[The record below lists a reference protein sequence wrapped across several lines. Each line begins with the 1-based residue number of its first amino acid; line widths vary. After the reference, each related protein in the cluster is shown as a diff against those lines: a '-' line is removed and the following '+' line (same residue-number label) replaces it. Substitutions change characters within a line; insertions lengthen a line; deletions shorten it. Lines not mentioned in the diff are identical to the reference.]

1 MASYNFSND
10 VLFEILSR
18 TELKTMK
25 KCRILSKECKDLT
38 FESSF
43 TRLHAQRTTTMV
55 GYLLQSLRRANRVD
69 SLFLSIDNPDLD
81 RKITRNFLDFLSE
94 RVPVEILATVDEGL
108 VFCCTRQFRADKF
121 YICKPSTQQSE
132 VVPSPNPRHF
142 TEKVGMLVLGSNPLR
157 FKIVRLSDAV
167 HDEVEHARP
176 TYSEVGFDDECYG
189 HKRYHC
195 EIFDSKSWEWKQS
208 DDLMLSYYDVL
219 NNKPAVSAQGGLHW
233 LMYNMD
239 QCNYNILSFYGDN
252 DNWATSSLPDFLC
265 RNNRRSTNLATCEG
279 GLALICVDRD
289 SNSVDVWVSKDCFWI
304 KKLRVNLESFSEEIG
319 HVCVNSFYNA
329 DTLFIIGLWTA
340 IFYNFKTRESK
351 NINLPLNYQTPELVY
366 FIQSDFELV
375 RFKLEEGKEEEES
388 LH

>member
-1 MASYNFSND
+1 MAACNFSND

-18 TELKTMK
+18 AKLKTMK

-38 FESSF
+38 YESSF
-43 TRLHAQRTTTMV
+43 MQLHAQRTTTMV
-55 GYLLQSLRRANRVD
+55 GYLLQSLRGATRLD
-69 SLFLSIDNPDLD
+69 SLFLSIANPDLD
-81 RKITRNFLDFLSE
+81 PKLTRNFLDFLPE
-94 RVPVEILATVDEGL
+94 RQPVKILATVDEGL

-132 VVPSPNPRHF
+132 LVPSPNPRHF

-157 FKIVRLSDAV
+157 FKIVQLSDAV
-167 HDEVEHARP
+167 HDEVDF
-176 TYSEVGFDDECYG
+176 EVDFDDECYS

-219 NNKPAVSAQGGLHW
+219 NNKPAVSARGGLHW
-233 LMYNMD
+233 LVHNMD
-239 QCNYNILSFYGDN
+239 QCNNNILSFYGDK

-265 RNNRRSTNLATCEG
+265 RNDRRSTNLATCEG
-279 GLALICVDRD
+279 SLALICVDRD
-289 SNSVDVWVSKDCFWI
+289 SNSVDVWVSKDCSQQIWI

-319 HVCVNSFYNA
+319 HVSVNSFYNA
-329 DTLFIIGLWTA
+329 DTLFIIGLWTV
-340 IFYNFKTRESK
+340 IFYNFKTGETKS
-351 NINLPLNYQTPELVY
+351 INLPSNYQMPESVY
-366 FIQSDFELV
+366 FIQSDFESV
-375 RFKLEEGKEEEES
+375 RFKQKGES